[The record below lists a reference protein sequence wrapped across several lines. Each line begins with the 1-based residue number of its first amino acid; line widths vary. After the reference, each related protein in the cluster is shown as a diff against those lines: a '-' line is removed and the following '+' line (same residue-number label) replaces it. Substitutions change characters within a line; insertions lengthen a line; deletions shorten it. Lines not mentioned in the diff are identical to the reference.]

1 MRYRVLFIGI
11 VFCVLQSAVW
21 ASASG
26 AGVVRREGSDGESAS
41 SRQWLSQDLRLTT
54 GRLLSQKTGTGRH
67 VLVCRD
73 GFEMMLAGR
82 RLASRDAVLR
92 VESVDSQSEDATGPQ
107 YRVQAYLSGAVSLG
121 QASDRDESVIEVVA
135 SERRKNAVVGLS
147 VDGELYVTAETN
159 EEGSPE
165 GLLLYR
171 EAITAFESA
180 GWTEA
185 ASVTGSASGP
195 ETATESR
202 KDEPSPGR
210 TVTWAPLTET
220 PLTLQVT
227 NEGDTQIVTVMG
239 RLYVRWREQ
248 DAETDEE
255 RVIELQ
261 ADNLVFWRHAEDPN
275 RAETSPLAG
284 QSENVSEVYVAGD
297 IKLQEGHRSIR
308 ATELYYDLRRSRG
321 LARNAVLRTFDASRN
336 IPVYVRAGELR
347 QVAADQFEAEDIT
360 ITTSEFHTPQL
371 SVTASKIT
379 VTDKTLGG
387 EQPDAG
393 AADNRFDAHMED
405 VRFKYYDT
413 TLLGW
418 PSLRPNFL
426 RPDVPIRSVR
436 IGNDSTY
443 GTSVETRWFLS
454 RLLGL
459 REPEGTE
466 STLALDYFSD
476 RGVGGGVDIEYEREN
491 YFGRIL
497 GYAIDDDGEDR
508 LSRTEKNVEVTKDT
522 RGRFAFQ
529 HRHFL
534 PYSWQLTAEASYLS
548 DENFLQQFYRGEFN
562 SGKEQET
569 LLHLKRIE
577 DNWGLSVLGKA
588 RVNDFLD
595 KVEEQPTAEFH
606 LTGQSFWD
614 DRLTLYSDNQVSR
627 YRYLYGTDSLDRGP
641 EHFFTYTMTRNEVD
655 MPLRVGKS
663 KIVPFVAGTFG
674 YEDGGG
680 FQASLDGLPA
690 EPQDTIWVG
699 EGGVRMS
706 TQPFWKVYPDVK
718 SRFWDVNGIRHI
730 IRPQVTAVAYTN
742 SDNVD
747 EQRDTLDFGIS
758 QRWQTKRGRPG
769 QLRTVNWLRMD
780 LDFVWVNDSG
790 DATAGPDQFLWNKPF
805 IPMVNRAGNVLFPQD
820 RRTTTV
826 FGPRRNYI
834 GLDAALR
841 LSDTTS
847 VLGDLNFDMQSGV
860 AQQIDVGV
868 ARLCWPNLSYYVG
881 TRYLRRLVSGEEVGS
896 NAVTFAAT
904 YVVDPRYT
912 AVFSQQYDFDYGAGI
927 RSDITLIRKYHRMN
941 LALTLSADESL
952 DERRIVLSLWPQGVP
967 ELAIGQRRYTG
978 LEESGAY

>member
-1 MRYRVLFIGI
+1 M
-11 VFCVLQSAVW
+11 W
-21 ASASG
+21 
-26 AGVVRREGSDGESAS
+26 
-41 SRQWLSQDLRLTT
+41 
-54 GRLLSQKTGTGRH
+54 
-67 VLVCRD
+67 
-73 GFEMMLAGR
+73 
-82 RLASRDAVLR
+82 
-92 VESVDSQSEDATGPQ
+92 
-107 YRVQAYLSGAVSLG
+107 
-121 QASDRDESVIEVVA
+121 
-135 SERRKNAVVGLS
+135 
-147 VDGELYVTAETN
+147 
-159 EEGSPE
+159 
-165 GLLLYR
+165 
-171 EAITAFESA
+171 
-180 GWTEA
+180 
-185 ASVTGSASGP
+185 
-195 ETATESR
+195 
-202 KDEPSPGR
+202 
-210 TVTWAPLTET
+210 
-220 PLTLQVT
+220 
-227 NEGDTQIVTVMG
+227 
-239 RLYVRWREQ
+239 
-248 DAETDEE
+248 
-255 RVIELQ
+255 
-261 ADNLVFWRHAEDPN
+261 
-275 RAETSPLAG
+275 
-284 QSENVSEVYVAGD
+284 
-297 IKLQEGHRSIR
+297 
-308 ATELYYDLRRSRG
+308 
-321 LARNAVLRTFDASRN
+321 
-336 IPVYVRAGELR
+336 
-347 QVAADQFEAEDIT
+347 
-360 ITTSEFHTPQL
+360 
-371 SVTASKIT
+371 
-379 VTDKTLGG
+379 
-387 EQPDAG
+387 
-393 AADNRFDAHMED
+393 
-405 VRFKYYDT
+405 
-413 TLLGW
+413 
-418 PSLRPNFL
+418 PNFL